1 MLRRATTLTQV
12 AVRSALGESEITR
25 DILQERED
33 SIDERQNAIRDYLVG
48 ISQHKISSRIATS
61 LPEIMHCVNDA
72 ERVSDLAMILN
83 TRASLL
89 NGKLNETEHAFI
101 YDMLSGIRS
110 LSTNVRKSLR
120 GDKEAKRIASEKEN
134 ELFEKLK
141 SQASNTTNLPLVGVV
156 SSLRDVVRH
165 LSNITDR
172 IDTIS

>member
-110 LSTNVRKSLR
+110 LSTNVRKALR

-172 IDTIS
+172 VDTIS